1 MLPYHLRAPIYGGK
15 LKRQREDELSPDS
28 LRNPYIGGGP
38 YQRAIEKDLLDV
50 RGDFQIQ
57 LSQIKSIHPAA
68 VDTDDSGPHRDRR
81 RQGLAF
87 GVFKKVF
94 GAAKVARLHTRLA
107 PPRCDQT
114 AYAQLIYAACLSLLK
129 QSQSSSIPNQH
140 HQPEDANHT
149 NQEEKDS
156 DDVVHLSHAAYA
168 VFCLYALYETN
179 PLPVP
184 QGSTDNDNKSQS
196 RQSQLAMLSMGLQNR
211 ENPKLLFRRAFRSH
225 IRIDQQHYVYLLTL
239 KDLALSKIADC
250 RANSSGKSQLPRSSS
265 DGDSSD
271 SDSDSESESSSR
283 DAQPYR
289 KCQCHCAIAED
300 IVLVIDRLWK
310 HLDMCAYTGPCSA
323 EGLAGHADYPF
334 PVNEQAAKAKSVKT
348 LVVPSSSGIPV
359 STTTNSGVVPVA
371 TEPWQISEHLQ
382 ELLESYLSSR
392 QSIRLPALHANNSQQ
407 TKRVRQ
413 ALEPMFR
420 KRTKQEGMDP
430 LAQLSNTI
438 QSGGVADEAA
448 AKTRTLRRV
457 TFGSIMV
464 GGDTSVVSSKRITG
478 ETDADQEES
487 LARGAGAAQAEA
499 DHAAHQQESTPS
511 YQLILPDEMPVALQ
525 ESIQTAVETLMDQG
539 ETLLGFSEPA
549 CVSDSIHDGD
559 VSTLGTGGISAAST
573 TTGVGRNALQN
584 LLSQVDDGGD
594 ASTVTG
600 RGRDAL
606 QNLLARARYGDTGT
620 VTARNALHDHLSQAG
635 GEDASTATG
644 IGRSALQDLLA
655 QARIGDTGNATA
667 RNSIHDLL
675 SQAGDEDASTSTGIG
690 RSALQDLLARARNGD
705 TGNATARNSLHDLL
719 SQAGDEDAST
729 STGIGRSAL
738 QDLLAQA
745 RNGDTGN
752 TTARNSLHD
761 LLSQAGDEDASTAT
775 GIGRNALQNLL
786 AQARNRDTDTAT
798 GRNSPL
804 DLLSQAGDEN
814 GSIESGVGRNKL
826 PDFLSQASM
835 EHSQKPAPRRKQAD
849 LFLDTEQDDIEARV
863 GRTSVSSD
871 VDVSDVSSDDE
882 VASVALSCV
891 GKRALDDLLSAGKRK
906 CATTSPKRRVAVRQ
920 VRRSRKKLPP
930 PDSAINSIADESE
943 DDYQD
948 EDAQSAK
955 SECVDRGKSAL
966 DDLLKLAMGRN
977 E

>member
-28 LRNPYIGGGP
+28 LRSPYIGGGP

-50 RGDFQIQ
+50 RGEFQSQ
-57 LSQIKSIHPAA
+57 LSHIKRIHATPPSSPADGPA
-68 VDTDDSGPHRDRR
+68 VVDTDSSGPHQHHRQG
-81 RQGLAF
+81 QGLAF

-129 QSQSSSIPNQH
+129 QSQSSSIPKHQ
-140 HQPEDANHT
+140 HQPEDDAHDS
-149 NQEEKDS
+149 NQEEEEEEKDN
-156 DDVVHLSHAAYA
+156 DDVVHLNDAAYA

-184 QGSTDNDNKSQS
+184 QGPTDNDNKSQS

-250 RANSSGKSQLPRSSS
+250 LANSSGKSPLPRSSS
-265 DGDSSD
+265 DSD
-271 SDSDSESESSSR
+271 SDDSESSSR
-283 DAQPYR
+283 DAQPHR
-289 KCQCHCAIAED
+289 NFQCHCAIAED

-310 HLDMCAYTGPCSA
+310 HLDLCAYTGPCSA

-334 PVNEQAAKAKSVKT
+334 PVNEPAKAKSTKT
-348 LVVPSSSGIPV
+348 LVVPSSRGMPAS
-359 STTTNSGVVPVA
+359 SGVVLVA

-382 ELLESYLSSR
+382 ERLESYLSSR

-420 KRTKQEGMDP
+420 KRTKGEGIDP

-438 QSGGVADEAA
+438 QGGGVAVEAA
-448 AKTRTLRRV
+448 AKPRTLRRV

-464 GGDTSVVSSKRITG
+464 GGETSVVSSKLITG
-478 ETDADQEES
+478 ETDAGQEET

-499 DHAAHQQESTPS
+499 DHEADQQESTPS

-525 ESIQTAVETLMDQG
+525 ESIQIAVETLMDQG
-539 ETLLGFSEPA
+539 ETLLGLSEPA
-549 CVSDSIHDGD
+549 RVSGSIHDGD
-559 VSTLGTGGISAAST
+559 VSTLGTGVVSAAST
-573 TTGVGRNALQN
+573 TTSVGRKALQT

-594 ASTVTG
+594 ASTLTG

-606 QNLLARARYGDTGT
+606 HNLLA
-620 VTARNALHDHLSQAG
+620 L
-635 GEDASTATG
+635 
-644 IGRSALQDLLA
+644 
-655 QARIGDTGNATA
+655 
-667 RNSIHDLL
+667 
-675 SQAGDEDASTSTGIG
+675 
-690 RSALQDLLARARNGD
+690 ARNGD
-705 TGNATARNSLHDLL
+705 TGTATGRNSL
-719 SQAGDEDAST
+719 Q
-729 STGIGRSAL
+729 
-738 QDLLAQA
+738 
-745 RNGDTGN
+745 
-752 TTARNSLHD
+752 D

-775 GIGRNALQNLL
+775 GIGRDALQNLL
-786 AQARNRDTDTAT
+786 AHARNGDTDTT
-798 GRNSPL
+798 NGRNSL
-804 DLLSQAGDEN
+804 QDLLSQAGDEN
-814 GSIESGVGRNKL
+814 GSIESGVGRNTL
-826 PDFLSQASM
+826 RDLLSQPSM
-835 EHSQKPAPRRKQAD
+835 EHSQKPAPQRKQAD
-849 LFLDTEQDDIEARV
+849 LFLDTEQDDTKARA

-891 GKRALDDLLSAGKRK
+891 GKRALDDLLSAGTRKR
-906 CATTSPKRRVAVRQ
+906 ATTSPKRKVAVRQ
-920 VRRSRKKLPP
+920 VRRSRKKRPP
-930 PDSAINSIADESE
+930 PNSIADKS
-943 DDYQD
+943 DDDDQD
-948 EDAQSAK
+948 EDAHCTKSA
-955 SECVDRGKSAL
+955 CVDRGKSAL
-966 DDLLKLAMGRN
+966 DDLLKLAMSRN